1 MTAVGFLSCVNS
13 HMVFKTFF
21 NTEGLAAQIAA
32 KFFIP
37 ECAIKWLDR
46 QEERVNDFGHR
57 VQK

>member
-1 MTAVGFLSCVNS
+1 MTAIGFLSCVNS
-13 HMVFKTFF
+13 HMVFKTCF

-37 ECAIKWLDR
+37 EWLDR